1 MRTEHLHFHAPRLPH
16 MHGPSQAHLTGG
28 VLIALFVAAILA
40 AVAALAFDPARLGAL
55 PPAYPMAFGPL

>member
-1 MRTEHLHFHAPRLPH
+1 